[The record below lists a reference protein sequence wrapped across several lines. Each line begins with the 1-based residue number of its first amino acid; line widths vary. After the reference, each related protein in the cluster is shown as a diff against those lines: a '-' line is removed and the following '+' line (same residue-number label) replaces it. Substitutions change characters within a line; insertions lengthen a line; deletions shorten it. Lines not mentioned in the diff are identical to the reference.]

1 MGNIWARAGVAIA
14 LVMAAPAAL
23 ANAESAEPTRRLMTP
38 RRIPGLMTD
47 ERTVPANV
55 TVLTSKEL
63 EGSGVAT
70 VEDALQKVEGV
81 TVLSTTGFGLGAD
94 GSVNL
99 RGVVNSSRSNVL
111 VLVDGVR
118 QNRISGD
125 EVHWQSIPVEDI
137 ERIEIVRGGGGM
149 MYGEGAFA
157 GVINILTK
165 QSSDTPLE
173 TEQGVEFGSF
183 GWQQYH
189 LAARGRSDRFTY
201 GTSYHRR
208 LLTGYREFSQSR
220 NTTVTSH
227 LGIEMHP
234 AATLQLHVL
243 HSEDTTAFPGG
254 LTPAQA
260 EYRRRQADMSRV
272 GIFDDQTDQVSA
284 DLILGPWE
292 GLSGA
297 ANVFWRNRN
306 VDSLM
311 SGLFTLAP
319 SRGLSL
325 RGNYEWG
332 DDALRSTVISG
343 IELTDDKAT
352 IGTRGSPF
360 GPADES
366 NRSGY
371 GLYAENTTTLNQ
383 RLSLVSGLR
392 YDRFRYTEAMSFP
405 AFEGTLRFEGF
416 SPKVGTRYAV
426 LPGVWDVFASYSRPF
441 KAPSVD
447 DFSAQVAQFAGNV
460 DLRPQ
465 QADTYEVGTR
475 ITPGPVEAGIT
486 GFYLKTQD
494 EILFNRVAFQNQNY
508 DTRRLGAEMSVRASS
523 AHARGY
529 TSYTVVDASFHKGA
543 FDGNRIP
550 GTPAQQLSAGVGV
563 SPLPGWWVDLD
574 WQLVNDFYLINDFN
588 NALPKADNY
597 GVLNLTLAY
606 ERSWGRAFL
615 TFYNVTNEEY
625 VSFQSSNAT
634 DLSGA
639 GENPMPPLHV
649 VAGIRTKF

>member
-1 MGNIWARAGVAIA
+1 MGNTWIRWGVVLAF
-14 LVMAAPAAL
+14 VVSSPAVQAK
-23 ANAESAEPTRRLMTP
+23 EGSVEPTRSLVTP

-70 VEDALQKVEGV
+70 VQDALRKVEGV
-81 TVLSTTGFGLGAD
+81 TITDTVGFGLGSD

-125 EVHWQSIPVEDI
+125 EVHWQSIPVEEI

-165 QSSDTPLE
+165 QRSDKPLE
-173 TEQGVEFGSF
+173 TEQGVEVGSY

-189 LAARGRSDRFTY
+189 LAARGRADRFTY
-201 GTSYHRR
+201 STSYHRR
-208 LLTGYREFSQSR
+208 LLTGYREFSKSR

-227 LGIEMHP
+227 LGVELHP
-234 AATLQLHVL
+234 AATLQVHVL
-243 HSEDTTAFPGG
+243 RSEDTTDFPGG
-254 LTPAQA
+254 LTAAQT

-272 GIFDDQTDQVSA
+272 GIFDEETNQVST
-284 DLILGPWE
+284 DLLLGPWE

-297 ANVFWRNRN
+297 VNLFWRDRIA
-306 VDSLM
+306 DSLL
-311 SGLFTLAP
+311 SGLFTIAP

-332 DDALRSTVISG
+332 NDALHNTVIG
-343 IELTDDKAT
+343 GMELTDDKAT

-360 GPADES
+360 GPEDES
-366 NRSGY
+366 NRGGY
-371 GLYAENTTTLNQ
+371 GLYVENTLTLNQ

-392 YDRFRYTEAMSFP
+392 YDRFRYAESMSFP

-426 LPGVWDVFASYSRPF
+426 MPGLWDVFACYSRPF

-475 ITPGPVEAGIT
+475 LTPGPVEAGVT
-486 GFYLKTQD
+486 GFYLKTRD
-494 EILFNRVAFQNQNY
+494 EILFNRKDFQNQNY
-508 DTRRLGAEMSVRASS
+508 DTRRVGVEMSAK
-523 AHARGY
+523 AAWPHARGY
-529 TSYTVVDASFHKGA
+529 TSYTVVDALFHKGA

-550 GTPAQQLSAGVGV
+550 GTPAHQLNAGIGV

-574 WQLVNDFYLINDFN
+574 WQLVNDFYRINDLN

-597 GVLNLTLAY
+597 GVLNLTFSY
-606 ERSWGRAFL
+606 QKSWGRAFL

-625 VSFQSSNAT
+625 VSFQSSNASS
-634 DLSGA
+634 LSGA
-639 GENPMPPLHV
+639 GDNPMPPLHV
-649 VAGIRTKF
+649 IAGISTKF